1 MYFTRRG
8 LMLALSSPS
17 GAGKTTLAKILLM
30 SDKNLVSSVSVTTRE
45 PRKGEMDGKDYYF
58 ITPAQYEEMAY
69 EQLLLEHAI
78 VHENYYGTP
87 RQYVEDS
94 LSNGKDVVF
103 DIDWQGVQQLRAN
116 VPQDLVSIFIM
127 PPDAKELRRRLEGR
141 ATDSTNVV
149 EKRLAKAASEVSH
162 WGEYDYVL
170 INDNPEK
177 CSDDIRS
184 ILTAERLK
192 RRRQTGITEFVR
204 NFNKNIIPVK
214 PQ

>member
-94 LSNGKDVVF
+94 LSNGKDVIF

>member
-17 GAGKTTLAKILLM
+17 GTGKTTLAKILLM
-30 SDKNLVSSVSVTTRE
+30 SDNNLVSSVSVTTRK
-45 PRKGEMDGKDYYF
+45 PRKGEVEGKDYYF
-58 ITPAQYEEMAY
+58 ITPEEYEEMI
-69 EQLLLEHAI
+69 ESNLLLEHAI
-78 VHENYYGTP
+78 VHDNYYGTP
-87 RQYVEDS
+87 QYFVEDALES
-94 LSNGKDVVF
+94 GKDIIF

-127 PPDAKELRRRLEGR
+127 PPDAKELRRRLENR
-141 ATDSTNVV
+141 ATDSPDIV
-149 EKRLAKAASEVSH
+149 EKRLAKAASEISH

-177 CSDDIRS
+177 CAENIRA

-204 NFNKNIIPVK
+204 YFNKNIF
-214 PQ
+214 

>member
-30 SDKNLVSSVSVTTRE
+30 SDKNLVSSVSVTTRP
-45 PRKGEMDGKDYYF
+45 PRMGELEGKDYYF
-58 ITPAQYEEMAY
+58 ITPEQYDAMIQEN
-69 EQLLLEHAI
+69 LLLEHAM
-78 VHENYYGTP
+78 VHDNYYGTP
-87 RQYVEDS
+87 QHFVEDA
-94 LSNGKDVVF
+94 LKIGKDVIF

-127 PPDAKELRRRLEGR
+127 PPDAKELRRRLENR
-141 ATDSTNVV
+141 RTDASDVI

-177 CSDDIRS
+177 CSDNIRA

-192 RRRQTGITEFVR
+192 RRRQTGITEFIR
-204 NFNKNIIPVK
+204 NFNKYIA
-214 PQ
+214 

>member
-30 SDKNLVSSVSVTTRE
+30 SDKDLASSVSVTTRKA
-45 PRKGEMDGKDYYF
+45 RKGEIEGRDYFF
-58 ITPAQYEEMAY
+58 ITPDDYHEMIY
-69 EQLLLEHAI
+69 NNLLLEHAC
-78 VHENYYGTP
+78 VHDNYYGTP
-87 RQYVEDS
+87 KQFVEDT
-94 LSNGKDVVF
+94 LQNGKDVVF

-127 PPDAKELRRRLEGR
+127 PPDARELRRRLESR
-141 ATDSTNVV
+141 ATDAPEIV
-149 EKRLAKAASEVSH
+149 EKRLAKAASEISH

-177 CSDDIRS
+177 CSDNIRA
-184 ILTAERLK
+184 ILTAERLR
-192 RRRQTGITEFVR
+192 RRRQTGITDFIR
-204 NFNKNIIPVK
+204 NFNKHI
-214 PQ
+214 

>member
-17 GAGKTTLAKILLM
+17 GTGKTTLAKILLM
-30 SDKNLVSSVSVTTRE
+30 SDKNLVSSVSVTTRK
-45 PRKGEMDGKDYYF
+45 PRKGEIEGKDYYF
-58 ITPAQYEEMAY
+58 ITPEEYEDMIESN
-69 EQLLLEHAI
+69 LLLEHAI
-78 VHENYYGTP
+78 VHDNYYGTP
-87 RQYVEDS
+87 QYFVEDALGS
-94 LSNGKDVVF
+94 GKDIVF
-103 DIDWQGVQQLRAN
+103 DIDWQGVQQLRGN

-127 PPDAKELRRRLEGR
+127 PPDAKELRRRLENR
-141 ATDSTNVV
+141 ATDSPDIV
-149 EKRLAKAASEVSH
+149 EKRLAKAASEISH

-177 CSDDIRS
+177 CAENIRA

-204 NFNKNIIPVK
+204 NFNKNIF
-214 PQ
+214 

>member
-30 SDKNLVSSVSVTTRE
+30 SDKDLVSSVSVTTR
-45 PRKGEMDGKDYYF
+45 PARVGEIESRDYYF
-58 ITPAQYEEMAY
+58 ISLDQYNDMI
-69 EQLLLEHAI
+69 EQNLLLEHAG
-78 VHENYYGTP
+78 VHDNYYGTP
-87 RQYVEDS
+87 KQFVEDA
-94 LSNGKDVVF
+94 LQIGKDVIF

-127 PPDAKELRRRLEGR
+127 PPDGRELRRRLENR
-141 ATDSTNVV
+141 ATDSIDVV
-149 EKRLAKAASEVSH
+149 EKRLAKAASEISH

-177 CSDDIRS
+177 CADNIRA

-204 NFNKNIIPVK
+204 NFNKNII
-214 PQ
+214 

>member
-30 SDKNLVSSVSVTTRE
+30 SDKDLVSSVSVTTR
-45 PRKGEMDGKDYYF
+45 PARVGEIEGRDYYF
-58 ITPAQYEEMAY
+58 ISTEQYSDMIY
-69 EQLLLEHAI
+69 QNLLLEHAV
-78 VHENYYGTP
+78 VHDNYYGTP
-87 RQYVEDS
+87 KQFVEDA
-94 LSNGKDVVF
+94 LQIGKDVIF

-127 PPDAKELRRRLEGR
+127 PPDARELRRRLENR
-141 ATDSTNVV
+141 ATDSTAVV
-149 EKRLAKAASEVSH
+149 EKRLAKAASEISH

-177 CSDDIRS
+177 CSDNIRA

-204 NFNKNIIPVK
+204 HFNKNIG
-214 PQ
+214 

>member
-30 SDKNLVSSVSVTTRE
+30 SDKNLVSSVSVTTRK
-45 PRKGEMDGKDYYF
+45 PRIGEIEAQDYYF
-58 ITPAQYEEMAY
+58 ITPEQYDDMIHNN
-69 EQLLLEHAI
+69 LLLEHAI
-78 VHENYYGTP
+78 VHDNYYGTP
-87 RQYVEDS
+87 QHFVEDA
-94 LSNGKDVVF
+94 LEIGKDIIF

-127 PPDAKELRRRLEGR
+127 PPDSKELRRRLENR
-141 ATDSTNVV
+141 ATDSPEIV
-149 EKRLAKAASEVSH
+149 EKRLLNASSEISH

-177 CSDDIRS
+177 CADNIRI

-192 RRRQTGITEFVR
+192 RRRQTGITEFIR
-204 NFNKNIIPVK
+204 NFNKNML
-214 PQ
+214 

>member
-30 SDKNLVSSVSVTTRE
+30 SDKDLVSSVSVTTRK
-45 PRKGEMDGKDYYF
+45 PRKGEAEGRDYYF
-58 ITPAQYEEMAY
+58 ITPDDYHEMIY
-69 EQLLLEHAI
+69 QNLLLEHAC
-78 VHENYYGTP
+78 VHDNYYGTP
-87 RQYVEDS
+87 KQFVEDT
-94 LSNGKDVVF
+94 LQTGKDVVF

-127 PPDAKELRRRLEGR
+127 PPDARELRRRLESR
-141 ATDSTNVV
+141 ATDAPEIV
-149 EKRLAKAASEVSH
+149 EKRLAKAASEISH

-177 CSDDIRS
+177 CSDNIRA
-184 ILTAERLK
+184 ILTAERLR
-192 RRRQTGITEFVR
+192 RRRQTGIPQFIR
-204 NFNKNIIPVK
+204 NFNKHI
-214 PQ
+214 